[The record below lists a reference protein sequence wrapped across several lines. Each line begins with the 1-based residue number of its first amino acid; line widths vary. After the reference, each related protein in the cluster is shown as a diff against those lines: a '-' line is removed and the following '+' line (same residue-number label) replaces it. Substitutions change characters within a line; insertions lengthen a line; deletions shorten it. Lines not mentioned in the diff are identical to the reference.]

1 MSRPLQIVI
10 AGQIPPPVGGQ
21 NLNIA
26 RILQLLGEEKDFH
39 VRHWAFRFTPQ
50 WTQGRQRSWRKIVEL
65 VFVWFR
71 LIKIRL
77 GGPIDLIL
85 YPSGGP
91 HLAPVV
97 RDILLL
103 PWAAFWA
110 KKVVLHFHAAGV
122 AEALPTMS
130 KRVRR
135 LLLWAHNKCYGA
147 ISLTEFGKRD
157 PAALGMTKIDAMP
170 LAIEDEPVPPR
181 QPPAQPPLLLHLG
194 HLCPDKGTPQL
205 LEAARAALEAG
216 APPFR
221 LQLVGEPLPPYSYA
235 QIDEDIQR
243 LELEDVVEVA
253 GLKRGK
259 ELDTAYAEADL
270 FIFSSVAPYES
281 FGMVLIEAMRF
292 SLPLITTNWR
302 ANTEVAGHN
311 FGGVVA
317 AVETDLTTGLTTALR
332 EALDQQADWPAWGQ
346 RNRQTFEQRYT
357 LPVLQQNLANY
368 LRHHA

>member
-1 MSRPLQIVI
+1 MSRQLQIVV
-10 AGQIPPPVGGQ
+10 AGQVPPPVGGQ

-26 RILQLLGEEKDFH
+26 RILHLLGEEKDFR

-50 WTQGRQRSWRKIVEL
+50 WTQGRQRSWRKLVEL

-71 LIKIRL
+71 LLKLRL

-91 HLAPVV
+91 HFAPVV

-110 KKVVLHFHAAGV
+110 KKVVVHFHAAGV
-122 AEALPTMS
+122 AEALPSMS
-130 KRVRR
+130 ER
-135 LLLWAHNKCYGA
+135 LRGWLLWAHEKCDGA
-147 ISLTEFGKRD
+147 ISLTEFGKKD
-157 PAALGMTKIDAMP
+157 PAALGMTNLEAMP
-170 LAIEDEPVPPR
+170 LAIEDDPVPPR
-181 QPPAQPPLLLHLG
+181 SAPASPPLLLHLG

-205 LEAARAALEAG
+205 LEAARQALDAG

-221 LQLVGEPLPPYSYA
+221 LQLVGEPLPPYSYE
-235 QIDEDIQR
+235 QIEDDIQR
-243 LELEDVVEVA
+243 LQLADVVEVA
-253 GLKRGK
+253 GLKRGQ
-259 ELDTAYAEADL
+259 ELDAAYAEADL

-302 ANTEVAGHN
+302 ANTEVAGAD
-311 FGGVVA
+311 FGGIVA
-317 AVETDLTTGLTTALR
+317 AVEPDLTQGLATALQK
-332 EALDQQADWPAWGQ
+332 ALEQQASWPEWGQ
-346 RNRQTFEQRYT
+346 RNRQSFEERYT
-357 LPVLQQNLANY
+357 LPVLQRNLANY
-368 LRHHA
+368 LRHDA